1 MDRMLA
7 SKWFF
12 YIAVMLAVAYL
23 FMNSTASGNA
33 LKALIADWW
42 R

>member
-12 YIAVMLAVAYL
+12 YVAIALAVAYL
-23 FMNSTASGNA
+23 FVHSTALGNA
-33 LKALIADWW
+33 WKTLIADWW

>member
-12 YIAVMLAVAYL
+12 YIAVALAVAYL
-23 FMNSTASGNA
+23 FMNSTAPGNA
-33 LKALIADWW
+33 LKALITDWW